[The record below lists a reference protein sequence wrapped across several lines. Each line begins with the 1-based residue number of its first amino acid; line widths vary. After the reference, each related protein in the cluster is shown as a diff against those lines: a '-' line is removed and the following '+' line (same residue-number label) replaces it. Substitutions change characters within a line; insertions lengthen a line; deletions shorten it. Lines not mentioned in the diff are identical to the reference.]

1 MPERPVVSKRSG
13 GRRARARKRRPAA
26 SSGPP
31 QPPPQRKQRAARVAP
46 AGQRPQAPWHPWPLS
61 ELLILVGVVG
71 VILAWRGGIASHAAL
86 IAAGLAAIA
95 IGTMEVT
102 LREHLAGFRSHTV
115 LLAIVPPIVV
125 HSATI
130 LALAGFMRV
139 PRWVNLPLLA
149 LDIALF
155 AVLYKYLRGRYLDA
169 RRERAFAG
177 AR

>member
-1 MPERPVVSKRSG
+1 
-13 GRRARARKRRPAA
+13 
-26 SSGPP
+26 
-31 QPPPQRKQRAARVAP
+31 
-46 AGQRPQAPWHPWPLS
+46 
-61 ELLILVGVVG
+61 VGVVG